1 MHPGRCAKVLLHG
14 QAIGHVGELHPKG
27 RQSWDLSS
35 APVMFELNLDAVT
48 ERAVPV
54 AQAVERFPNV
64 ERDIAVIVKEH
75 IAHDQVM
82 SAVHAA
88 STQGWLRHAVLFDVY
103 RTKTANASM
112 AADEK
117 SLAIRLTLNSHE
129 ATLNDAQIDQA
140 VQAVVAQLAQQFSA
154 RLRSKS
160 LPTRVIPWKFLLK
173 A

>member
-1 MHPGRCAKVLLHG
+1 
-14 QAIGHVGELHPKG
+14 
-27 RQSWDLSS
+27 
-35 APVMFELNLDAVT
+35 MFELNLDAVT

-54 AQAVERFPNV
+54 ALAVERFPNV

-75 IAHDQVM
+75 IAHDQLIA
-82 SAVHAA
+82 AVHAA

-103 RTKTANASM
+103 RAKTANASM

-140 VQAVVAQLAQQFSA
+140 VQTVVAQLAQQFSA
-154 RLRSKS
+154 RLRS
-160 LPTRVIPWKFLLK
+160 
-173 A
+173 